1 MLLAQG
7 HRSTWG
13 ITMKRH
19 LFATVAALAVAAP
32 LPAAATLL
40 VSVTDNG
47 SAVTTSCAPSNPS
60 GSGGILCT
68 GSDPAFSTLSII
80 GSGSPNLPGADLS
93 SLTIDVTSAIGG
105 THVLALDLL
114 QTGISVPATTLN
126 STFTVNNLVG
136 TPGPATLSTSVNGSQ
151 IASHTFPA
159 GTVTDTASAL
169 SAIGGTITSDGHD
182 YSITFTAAD
191 QSATDTIQLVAAA
204 VPEPASLALLG
215 VGLLGL
221 GLIRARRA

>member
-1 MLLAQG
+1 
-7 HRSTWG
+7 
-13 ITMKRH
+13 MK
-19 LFATVAALAVAAP
+19 AAALGLAALIAAP
-32 LPAAATLL
+32 LPAAATLA

-47 SAVTTSCAPSNPS
+47 SPVTVSCAPGNPS
-60 GSGGILCT
+60 ASGGILCT

-93 SLTIDVTSAIGG
+93 SLTIDVTSAVGG

-114 QTGISVPATTLN
+114 QTGISVPGPTSVS

-136 TPGPATLSTSVNGSQ
+136 GPGPSTLSTSVNGSV
-151 IASHTFPA
+151 IASHTFPVGTLSDSVNDLDLIA
-159 GTVTDTASAL
+159 GS
-169 SAIGGTITSDGHD
+169 ITSDAHD

-191 QSATDTIQLVAAA
+191 QSATDTIQLVAA
-204 VPEPASLALLG
+204 VPEPATFALLG

-221 GLIRARRA
+221 TLIRARRA